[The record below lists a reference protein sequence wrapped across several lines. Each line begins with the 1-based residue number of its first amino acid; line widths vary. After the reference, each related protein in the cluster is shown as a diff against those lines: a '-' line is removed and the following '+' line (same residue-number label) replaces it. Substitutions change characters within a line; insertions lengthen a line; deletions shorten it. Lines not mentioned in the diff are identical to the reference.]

1 MGAVVAAEEVQVLA
15 LVPAAA
21 VLAEC
26 LEAVAQ
32 VQEGL
37 APAEVQE
44 QRVNPAA
51 FGKVVVV
58 PAPEEVWEPVA
69 PRVEEQAVG
78 RAADQVRAP
87 EERADPVADLVEVA
101 GAVLAQGLAAAP
113 ALEAELVLVGELA
126 LAAAEEPVLAAE
138 DLVLAAELVVAV
150 GARKHLENG

>member
-1 MGAVVAAEEVQVLA
+1 MVVVEVAQALA
-15 LVPAAA
+15 LVPAVAA
-21 VLAEC
+21 RAEC

-37 APAEVQE
+37 APAEVQG
-44 QRVNPAA
+44 QRVNQGA

-78 RAADQVRAP
+78 RAADQVRSP
-87 EERADPVADLVEVA
+87 EEPADRVEVA
-101 GAVLAQGLAAAP
+101 GVVLAQGLAAAP

-126 LAAAEEPVLAAE
+126 LVEELVLAAE